1 MTRKDVVVALGGA
14 TILAL
19 SAWGL
24 RFGAFTPWMR
34 ALWMIDALL
43 GLVALAKATEN
54 LLAARLPPPPPR
66 AVLEPPSLWE
76 DEDDDEEETP

>member
-34 ALWMIDALL
+34 ALWMLDALL
-43 GLVALAKATEN
+43 GLCLLAKATEN
-54 LLAARLPPPPPR
+54 LLAARLPPPRPVP
-66 AVLEPPSLWE
+66 EPPSLWE

>member
-1 MTRKDVVVALGGA
+1 MTRKDVVGALMGA
-14 TILAL
+14 AILAL

-24 RFGAFTPWMR
+24 RFGNLAFPMQVIWM
-34 ALWMIDALL
+34 LDALL
-43 GLVALAKATEN
+43 GLCLLAKTTGN

-76 DEDDDEEETP
+76 DDDEEEIL